1 MTNYTYRRGQY
12 YLKQKSACGTILVV
26 FFIVGCGLIC
36 ALLQN
41 IGIMM
46 DNFVKK
52 QQLNK
57 CSTLCSTVFHSVE
70 YNYSPEQL
78 TKCSTVCYNK
88 YYKK

>member
-1 MTNYTYRRGQY
+1 MTNYTYRRGHY
-12 YLKQKSACGTILVV
+12 YLKQKSPCGGIIIA
-26 FFIVGCGLIC
+26 FFIVGCGMIC

-46 DNFVKK
+46 NNFVK
-52 QQLNK
+52 QQQINK

-78 TKCSTVCYNK
+78 SNCSIVCYNK
-88 YYKK
+88 FYKK